1 MTTKGTATS
10 RERIIAA
17 ARREVETKGILGLR
31 VQDVA
36 EEAKVSVPLMYKY
49 FGDRDGL
56 LAEVLGDMFEE
67 FVLESIDSAEA
78 YFHSLADPTVEDLLT
93 LITLP
98 QQDYRRPRRWFRVQI
113 LAASMEIPA
122 LRLRLRLTQA
132 AIQERMTS
140 FMDEVQNKLANGAHP
155 VSPAA
160 LALMIQTYSH
170 GFVLNDLLEEEG
182 VSVTSDE
189 FAHLMRIMF
198 SATMRNDSVHSV
210 D

>member
-1 MTTKGTATS
+1 MDNVKTANS
-10 RERIIAA
+10 RERIITA
-17 ARREVETKGILGLR
+17 ARQEVETKGILGLR

-36 EEAKVSVPLMYKY
+36 EAAKVSVPLMYKY

-67 FVLESIDSAEA
+67 YVLESIESAEA
-78 YFHSLADPTVEDLLT
+78 YFHSLKDPTVEDLLT

-98 QQDYRRPRRWFRVQI
+98 QQDYRRPRRWFRLQI

-122 LRLRLRLTQA
+122 LRQRLGIVQA
-132 AIQERMTS
+132 IIQERMTA
-140 FMDEVQNKLANGAHP
+140 FMDEVQTKLANGQHP

-182 VSVTSDE
+182 SGVSADE

-198 SATMRNDSVHSV
+198 SATMRTDS
-210 D
+210 